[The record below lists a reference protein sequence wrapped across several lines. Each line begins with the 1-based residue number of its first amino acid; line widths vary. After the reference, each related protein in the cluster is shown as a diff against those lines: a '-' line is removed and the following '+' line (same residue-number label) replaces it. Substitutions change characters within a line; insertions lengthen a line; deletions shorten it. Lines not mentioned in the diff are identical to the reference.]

1 MPSADPLLS
10 VLKAALA
17 EELRDVRRLI
27 EQIADILV
35 SDERLAA
42 LYLEQLQ
49 SFDLIIQRAEESAAL
64 LDRIAGGTHPVE
76 AVEGVRLSLL
86 EDRLRA
92 ALKAA

>member
-86 EDRLRA
+86 QDRLRA